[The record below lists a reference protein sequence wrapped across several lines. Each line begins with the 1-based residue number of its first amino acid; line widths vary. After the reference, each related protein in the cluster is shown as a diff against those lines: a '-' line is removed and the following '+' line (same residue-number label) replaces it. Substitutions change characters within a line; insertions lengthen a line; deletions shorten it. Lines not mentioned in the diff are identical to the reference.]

1 MCLYYYTVKERN
13 HDEKSSKKIFR
24 KPNPSSTLLFYT
36 DKCQDIYIYIYI
48 YFKFKNK
55 RFSHIIMAQERA
67 IQDTNKT
74 NMASPINFIFSL
86 SKPINSY

>member
-1 MCLYYYTVKERN
+1 MYNYTVMERN
-13 HDEKSSKKIFR
+13 RDEKSSKKYFEILIHLVLYYSIQINV
-24 KPNPSSTLLFYT
+24 K
-36 DKCQDIYIYIYI
+36 IYIYI

-55 RFSHIIMAQERA
+55 RFSQIIMAQERA

-74 NMASPINFIFSL
+74 NMASPINFFLFFSL